1 MHINIPMNNCSGS
14 PTMDTALEATTV
26 APTTDTKQKKS
37 ELINQKNLISLNMLH
52 AYNLIPQ
59 FETNK

>member
-1 MHINIPMNNCSGS
+1 MNNCSGS

-52 AYNLIPQ
+52 AYNLIP
-59 FETNK
+59 